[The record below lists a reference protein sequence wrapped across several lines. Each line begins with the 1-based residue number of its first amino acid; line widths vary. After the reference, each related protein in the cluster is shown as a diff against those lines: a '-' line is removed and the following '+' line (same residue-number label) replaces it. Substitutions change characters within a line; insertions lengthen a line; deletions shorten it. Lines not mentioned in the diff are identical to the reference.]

1 VFLICLDTSTAAGS
15 VALLRDRDV
24 VASGTGDSAIPHAQ
38 RLPADVLTLIADAG
52 LSLSAIDVYAV
63 VTGPGAFT
71 GLRIGIA
78 SIQGLAFASGRPT
91 VGISALDASAHAVL
105 ERDPADGLVGVWLDA
120 ARREVF
126 TALYDAS
133 VQDGVV
139 TMRSIDAPAVSPAAA
154 VLTRWE
160 ALVQTRRVRM
170 TGSGALAYA
179 DALNASSIGTDLVPP
194 AGALAATA
202 GRLAYDA
209 HVARRSGPPHA
220 LQPLY
225 VRRPDAELAR
235 DAASAARR

>member
-1 VFLICLDTSTAAGS
+1 VITVCLDTSTAAGS

-24 VASGTGDSAIPHAQ
+24 VASATGDGAIPHAR
-38 RLPADVLTLIADAG
+38 RLPADVMTLVADAG
-52 LSLSAIDVYAV
+52 FLLKDIDVYAV
-63 VTGPGAFT
+63 VAGPGAFT

-105 ERDPADGLVGVWLDA
+105 ERDPVEGLIGVWLDA

-126 TALYDAS
+126 TALYDAF
-133 VQDGVV
+133 VQDGIV
-139 TMRSIDAPAVSPAAA
+139 TVRSIEAPAVSSAAA
-154 VLTRWE
+154 VLERWE
-160 ALVQTRRVRM
+160 VLAGGRRLRM

-179 DALNASSIGTDLVPP
+179 DRLKASPIGTVLMPP
-194 AGALAATA
+194 SGALAATA

-209 HVARRSGPPHA
+209 HVAKRSGPPHA

-235 DAASAARR
+235 DAASAGRR

>member
-1 VFLICLDTSTAAGS
+1 
-15 VALLRDRDV
+15 
-24 VASGTGDSAIPHAQ
+24 
-38 RLPADVLTLIADAG
+38 
-52 LSLSAIDVYAV
+52 
-63 VTGPGAFT
+63 
-71 GLRIGIA
+71 
-78 SIQGLAFASGRPT
+78 
-91 VGISALDASAHAVL
+91 
-105 ERDPADGLVGVWLDA
+105 PADGLVGVWLDA

-133 VQDGVV
+133 VRDGIV

-160 ALVQTRRVRM
+160 LLVETRRVRM

-225 VRRPDAELAR
+225 VRRPD
-235 DAASAARR
+235 

>member
-1 VFLICLDTSTAAGS
+1 MILLCLDTSTAAGS
-15 VALLRDRDV
+15 VALLRNRELL
-24 VASGTGDSAIPHAQ
+24 ASATGDSAVPHAR
-38 RLPADVLTLIADAG
+38 RLPGDVLHLLAGAG
-52 LSLSAIDVYAV
+52 LPVSGVDVFAV

-105 ERDPADGLVGVWLDA
+105 ENDPAEGLVGVWLDA

-126 TALYDAS
+126 TALYDAAIA
-133 VQDGVV
+133 DRVV
-139 TMRSIDAPAVSPAAA
+139 TMRALEPPAVSSAGAAIERWA
-154 VLTRWE
+154 LLAGTR
-160 ALVQTRRVRM
+160 LVRV

-179 DALNASSIGTDLVPP
+179 DALQKVPVSTALVRPSS
-194 AGALAATA
+194 ALAATA

-209 HVARRSGPPHA
+209 YMAGLSGPPHA
-220 LQPLY
+220 LHPLY

-235 DAASAARR
+235 DAATPDRS

>member
-1 VFLICLDTSTAAGS
+1 VITVCLDTSTAAGS
-15 VALLRDRDV
+15 VALLRDREV
-24 VASGTGDSAIPHAQ
+24 VASATGDSAIPHAQ
-38 RLPADVLTLIADAG
+38 RLPADVLTLVADAG
-52 LSLSAIDVYAV
+52 LSLTDVGVYGV

-91 VGISALDASAHAVL
+91 VGISALDAAAQAVL
-105 ERDPADGLVGVWLDA
+105 ERDPVEGLIGVWLDA

-133 VQDGVV
+133 VQNGSV
-139 TMRSIDAPAVSPAAA
+139 TIRSIEAPAVSSAAA
-154 VLTRWE
+154 VVERWE
-160 ALVQTRRVRM
+160 VLAGARQVRM

-179 DALNASSIGTDLVPP
+179 DRLNASSIGTVLMPP
-194 AGALAATA
+194 SRALAATA

-209 HVARRSGPPHA
+209 HLAQRSGPPHA

-225 VRRPDAELAR
+225 VRRPDAEIAR
-235 DAASAARR
+235 DAASAGHR